1 MNVGLKD
8 NRQMCKY
15 SAGCY
20 QKNPMHLEKFKH
32 PEKEKNKENEEVN
45 KRPLPS
51 DSSEDDIDAVKR
63 ARIDSQSSVT
73 TTDTTSTEDGS
84 VDNTTVD
91 SAVAEKDTS
100 NNKNEEEEIS
110 NEEKEEEVFED
121 LLPASPEDVKEKIK
135 QKFLV
140 DMPEDFYAF
149 YEFCKEMKKTDPHD
163 ALSAAGLKL
172 CGPFDILGGRIPENA
187 PRSASLYL
195 RHYRYYY
202 DPPEFQTVITTT
214 DTTADSKLMH
224 LGYFRDSPS
233 EAPVFV
239 AYNEASVSPKL
250 TPLADNLFGAVY
262 HLLAKVLDA
271 ANPFERSKIA
281 ALQEK
286 VKLYANRTI
295 IYGDSK
301 NITLES
307 KTAGMKLRDRQK
319 VSTTFHGAGLVV
331 PYDKKTDVG
340 YREIPESTTSLKK
353 IFKKIVE
360 AESEEE
366 KYKGLDVLQELITNV
381 QFAND
386 EGDPGMGIELGLDA
400 FSYGG
405 ESLHNSIMH
414 LLTVGYE
421 LVDRDEFAT
430 IITAHLANRIK
441 GPDVDMFEKYRK

>member
-1 MNVGLKD
+1 
-8 NRQMCKY
+8 
-15 SAGCY
+15 
-20 QKNPMHLEKFKH
+20 
-32 PEKEKNKENEEVN
+32 
-45 KRPLPS
+45 
-51 DSSEDDIDAVKR
+51 
-63 ARIDSQSSVT
+63 
-73 TTDTTSTEDGS
+73 
-84 VDNTTVD
+84 
-91 SAVAEKDTS
+91 
-100 NNKNEEEEIS
+100 
-110 NEEKEEEVFED
+110 
-121 LLPASPEDVKEKIK
+121 
-135 QKFLV
+135 
-140 DMPEDFYAF
+140 
-149 YEFCKEMKKTDPHD
+149 
-163 ALSAAGLKL
+163 
-172 CGPFDILGGRIPENA
+172 
-187 PRSASLYL
+187 
-195 RHYRYYY
+195 
-202 DPPEFQTVITTT
+202 
-214 DTTADSKLMH
+214 MH
-224 LGYFRDSPS
+224 LGYFRDSPT

-239 AYNEASVSPKL
+239 AYNEASVGPKI

-319 VSTTFHGAGLVV
+319 VTTTFHGAGLVV

-353 IFKKIVE
+353 IFKNIVE

-405 ESLHNSIMH
+405 ESLHNSILH

-421 LVDRDEFAT
+421 LVNRDEFAT
-430 IITAHLANRIK
+430 IITEHLANRIK